1 MRILRRASSYV
12 HHHSWWRWWW
22 SSSPPPEASCL
33 ESCTTRCIIMNNHH
47 DPHNHAFLALL
58 VPCNCNSTQHTIT
71 TMTWLLG
78 CSTPSHITCVLLG
91 VSFFALAFA
100 YCWERFLY
108 WSPCGV
114 ESCCLFLRSHELSS
128 KVLLIVNYLA
138 FPIILILTCVCFCFL
153 LSGAP
158 HLLNSESWWV
168 WGFNNTQ

>member
-1 MRILRRASSYV
+1 MIL
-12 HHHSWWRWWW
+12 
-22 SSSPPPEASCL
+22 
-33 ESCTTRCIIMNNHH
+33 IIMH
-47 DPHNHAFLALL
+47 FLALL